1 MRKGK
6 VQYYLTDKGYG
17 FIRDLENREEF
28 HFSKKNTLGT
38 VAEKDLVVF
47 EIKENKQGLHAI
59 KVRKISAED
68 GKKQTFM
75 LFL

>member
-28 HFSKKNTLGT
+28 HFSKKNILNK
-38 VAEKDLVVF
+38 VVEKDLVVF
-47 EIKENKQGLHAI
+47 EINENKQGLHAI
-59 KVRKISAED
+59 KVRRITAGRGEK
-68 GKKQTFM
+68 
-75 LFL
+75 